1 MSKMVSLEEKR
12 RYLERWFRGWTAR
25 GYGSGQAYEEY
36 MRVRE
41 YIPRQYRIRKTDF
54 LRLYREYAGIEMRHR
69 QLRSVGRDRIP
80 SERLYSPRRLYTGRR
95 YHSVVRVRGIDLQTG
110 EEVTAHFTLAH
121 DTLMRRGE
129 IEERALELVRSR
141 EGRYDKKWMSA
152 TLWEGYRN
160 INVP

>member
-12 RYLERWFRGWTAR
+12 RYLERWFRAWTAR

-54 LRLYREYAGIEMRHR
+54 LRLYREYANIEMRHR
-69 QLRSVGRDRIP
+69 QLRSVRRDRIP
-80 SERLYSPRRLYTGRR
+80 SERLYSPRPLYTHRR
-95 YHSVVRVRGIDLQTG
+95 YHSVVRVRGIDVETG
-110 EEVTAHFTLAH
+110 EEVIGHFTLAH
-121 DTLMRRGE
+121 DSLMPRGE
-129 IEERALELVRSR
+129 IEERALELVKSR
-141 EGRYDKKWMSA
+141 EEGYRKKWMSA

-160 INVP
+160 INVL

>member
-1 MSKMVSLEEKR
+1 MVSLEEKR
-12 RYLERWFRGWTAR
+12 RYLERWFRAWTHR

-54 LRLYREYAGIEMRHR
+54 LRLYREYANIEMRHR
-69 QLRSVGRDRIP
+69 QLRSVRRDRIP
-80 SERLYSPRRLYTGRR
+80 SERLYSPRPLYTHRR
-95 YHSVVRVRGIDLQTG
+95 YHTILKFEGYDKTTG
-110 EEVTAHFTLAH
+110 EPITAYYTFTH

-129 IEERALELVRSR
+129 LEERALEWIKTI
-141 EGRYDKKWMSA
+141 EGGSPKEWKRA
-152 TLWEGYRN
+152 TVWEGYRN

>member
-1 MSKMVSLEEKR
+1 MATLEEKR

-69 QLRSVGRDRIP
+69 QLRSVPRNRVP
-80 SERLYSPRRLYTGRR
+80 SERLYSERPLFSGRR

-110 EEVTAHFTLAH
+110 EEVEQFFTLAH
-121 DTLMRRGE
+121 DNLMRRSE
-129 IEERALELVRSR
+129 IEERTLNWVKVS
-141 EGRYDKKWMSA
+141 EGRYSKRWETAD
-152 TLWEGYRN
+152 LWEGFRN
-160 INVP
+160 TNVP